1 MDGSDPVYSRRE
13 IPPGAVVA
21 LCQGAENHVER
32 LPVRRALKYLME
44 QTVADIWNA
53 EEMGI
58 LQNLWLDFMEK
69 YPVYL
74 LTCTADQR
82 AVLCLREQLMKD
94 GVIPYGID
102 QRQTL

>member
-1 MDGSDPVYSRRE
+1 M
-13 IPPGAVVA
+13 
-21 LCQGAENHVER
+21 
-32 LPVRRALKYLME
+32 RRALKYLME

-94 GVIPYGID
+94 GVMPYGID